1 MSKLNKVVI
10 IVSKIGEVCCWIACA
25 FMIAM
30 IIVTVTGHPSLLDY
44 LSDVRDSS
52 VLSNGGFELVLGD
65 MAPGHTGSA
74 YIIFFI
80 TVLITSA
87 LMAMIFRNV
96 YLSFKTAEGKTKF
109 SKGKTPFQPDIVRM
123 IRNVGILSIVIPV
136 VEIIMTIVA
145 RVILGDAGIESS
157 LNINGILIGIV
168 VLCLSQ
174 FFAYGTQLQEDNDG
188 LV

>member
-10 IVSKIGEVCCWIACA
+10 IVSKIAEVFCWIACA
-25 FMIAM
+25 FMVAM
-30 IIVTVTGHPSLLDY
+30 IIVTATGHPNLLDY
-44 LSDVRDSS
+44 LGDVRESS
-52 VLSNGGFELVLGD
+52 VLTNGGFELVLGE
-65 MAPGHTGSA
+65 MAPGQTGSA
-74 YIIFFI
+74 YMIFFI

-87 LMAMIFRNV
+87 LMALIFRNV
-96 YLSFKTAEGKTKF
+96 YLAFKTAEGKTKF
-109 SKGKTPFQPDIVRM
+109 SKGRTPFQPDIVRM

-157 LNINGILIGIV
+157 LNMNGILIGIV

>member
-10 IVSKIGEVCCWIACA
+10 IVSKIAEVFCWIACA

-30 IIVTVTGHPSLLDY
+30 IVVTATGHPNLLDY
-44 LSDVRDSS
+44 LGDVRDSS
-52 VLSNGGFELVLGD
+52 VLTNGGFELVLGD
-65 MAPGHTGSA
+65 MAPGQTGSA
-74 YIIFFI
+74 YMIFFV

-96 YLSFKTAEGKTKF
+96 YLAFKTAEGKTKF
-109 SKGKTPFQPDIVRM
+109 SKGRTPFQPDIVRM

-136 VEIIMTIVA
+136 VEIIMTIIA

-157 LNINGILIGIV
+157 LNLNGILIGIV

>member
-1 MSKLNKVVI
+1 ML
-10 IVSKIGEVCCWIACA
+10 
-25 FMIAM
+25 
-30 IIVTVTGHPSLLDY
+30 
-44 LSDVRDSS
+44 
-52 VLSNGGFELVLGD
+52 
-65 MAPGHTGSA
+65 
-74 YIIFFI
+74 
-80 TVLITSA
+80 
-87 LMAMIFRNV
+87 FR
-96 YLSFKTAEGKTKF
+96 S
-109 SKGKTPFQPDIVRM
+109 DIVRM